1 MGDYRDKSGSERVDA
16 PEKIDLTNIML
27 DVYHG
32 VKRLWWLLIGLII
45 ICAVQSYFSVS
56 TSYQSKYVASATVS
70 VTSVGGMDYVN
81 AQSAQQMAEVFPY
94 ILTSGVLK
102 DVVAEDMGLDSMP
115 GSIDVK
121 ADDGTNLLTISVS
134 GNDPQMAYKTLKSV
148 IKNYPKVA
156 EFVLGETKLTILDE
170 TGIPTDT
177 KRVEVIRG
185 SYKRGALK
193 GAIIGCVILLLY
205 VLSRRTVKSRKDLKK
220 NINLQ
225 DLGSIPYV
233 RTKKRKKE
241 TFYNSVSLLNERISM
256 SYLEAIRK
264 LRIRIMKDVE
274 KKEYQTLLVTSS
286 IPGEGK
292 TTLSANLAISIA
304 QQGKKVLLV
313 DCDLRNPSIAG
324 VMNEQE
330 PHPGLGSVLK
340 KEVPLS
346 EAITNVKLPKERTNE
361 NGSLHVIFGGAPDGE
376 NSLLIGSGRMRAL
389 IKALKSKYD
398 IIILD
403 TAPSELLADAPLLGK
418 YVDAALYVIRYDYT
432 KLREIREGVESLA
445 LSGIDMLGYVFNG
458 DNSSGG
464 VGLTINTINKTYDL
478 DIQNYITIS
487 FDDLVNVI
495 DEIGGVTVFISEE
508 EAAYYRENGMPDI
521 QAGDVTL
528 TGAQALAHAR
538 NRTLGND
545 FERTRRQRSVMY
557 GIYRKI
563 MEKKDPSALLPLINY
578 AVNHVKTNMSVS
590 EMYSMAKDVL
600 SVDDL
605 KMQQTCIPQDGTYT
619 DITYEDMQVLKVDF
633 DANKKKIEQL
643 LY

>member
-1 MGDYRDKSGSERVDA
+1 M
-16 PEKIDLTNIML
+16 
-27 DVYHG
+27 
-32 VKRLWWLLIGLII
+32 
-45 ICAVQSYFSVS
+45 
-56 TSYQSKYVASATVS
+56 
-70 VTSVGGMDYVN
+70 
-81 AQSAQQMAEVFPY
+81 
-94 ILTSGVLK
+94 
-102 DVVAEDMGLDSMP
+102 
-115 GSIDVK
+115 
-121 ADDGTNLLTISVS
+121 
-134 GNDPQMAYKTLKSV
+134 
-148 IKNYPKVA
+148 
-156 EFVLGETKLTILDE
+156 
-170 TGIPTDT
+170 
-177 KRVEVIRG
+177 
-185 SYKRGALK
+185 
-193 GAIIGCVILLLY
+193 
-205 VLSRRTVKSRKDLKK
+205 
-220 NINLQ
+220 
-225 DLGSIPYV
+225 
-233 RTKKRKKE
+233 
-241 TFYNSVSLLNERISM
+241 SLLNERISM

-389 IKALKSKYD
+389 IEALKSKYD

-464 VGLTINTINKTYDL
+464 QGYGYGYRRYG
-478 DIQNYITIS
+478 NYGS
-487 FDDLVNVI
+487 Y
-495 DEIGGVTVFISEE
+495 GSHYGSYGKYG
-508 EAAYYRENGMPDI
+508 AYG
-521 QAGDVTL
+521 
-528 TGAQALAHAR
+528 H
-538 NRTLGND
+538 
-545 FERTRRQRSVMY
+545 Y
-557 GIYRKI
+557 GK
-563 MEKKDPSALLPLINY
+563 MEKGSTDKFGRVIKD
-578 AVNHVKTNMSVS
+578 
-590 EMYSMAKDVL
+590 
-600 SVDDL
+600 
-605 KMQQTCIPQDGTYT
+605 
-619 DITYEDMQVLKVDF
+619 
-633 DANKKKIEQL
+633 
-643 LY
+643 